1 MLKKIL
7 INFTIIIFSFLFTLL
22 FCELILRVKHSIFY
36 DYDIEQWKYA
46 KLLKTKYPNP
56 KIGHVHLKKSSA
68 ILQGV
73 EISTNNFGQRDKDY
87 DNGYLSSYDR
97 SFLFI
102 GSSIALGWGVD
113 SNKTFISKLNKLSQ
127 VNNKKWIY
135 INGGIGNYNTERY
148 INNYFENW
156 SNLQFTDIVVHFFV
170 NDTEI
175 INQDNSNFITR
186 NFQTGVILWKYINS
200 LKSEYSI
207 EKLPDFYKKKY
218 DDNFEGFIIAKNEL
232 KRLSNYCKIKD
243 INCHLILMP
252 DIHQLDPYKLDF
264 INIKMEKISKEL
276 NFNYYDLL
284 YDLEVINPSKKLWN
298 NYNDPHPNILAH
310 ELISKS
316 LIKFF
321 IK

>member
-1 MLKKIL
+1 MLKKIF
-7 INFTIIIFSFLFTLL
+7 INFTIIVSSFIFTL
-22 FCELILRVKHSIFY
+22 FICELVLRAKHSIFY

-46 KLLKTKYPNP
+46 KLLKIKHSNP
-56 KIGHVHLKKSSA
+56 KIGHVHQVSSSA

-73 EISTNNFGQRDKDY
+73 EIQTNKIGQRDKDY
-87 DNGYLSSYDR
+87 NNQYLNSYDR

-102 GSSIALGWGVD
+102 GSSIALGWGVEHD
-113 SNKTFISKLNKLSQ
+113 KTFISKLNELSESKGQ
-127 VNNKKWIY
+127 KWIY
-135 INGGIGNYNTERY
+135 VNGGIGNYNTERY
-148 INNYFENW
+148 VNNFFENW

-170 NDTEI
+170 NDTEV

-207 EKLPDFYKKKY
+207 EKLTDYYKKKY

-232 KRLSNYCKIKD
+232 KRLSAYCKKKD
-243 INCHLILMP
+243 LNCHFVLMP
-252 DIHQLDPYKLDF
+252 DIHQLEPYKLNF
-264 INIKMEKISKEL
+264 INLKMKKISKEL

-284 YDLEVINPSKKLWN
+284 DDLEVVKPSKKLWN

-310 ELISKS
+310 DLISQS

-321 IK
+321 TK